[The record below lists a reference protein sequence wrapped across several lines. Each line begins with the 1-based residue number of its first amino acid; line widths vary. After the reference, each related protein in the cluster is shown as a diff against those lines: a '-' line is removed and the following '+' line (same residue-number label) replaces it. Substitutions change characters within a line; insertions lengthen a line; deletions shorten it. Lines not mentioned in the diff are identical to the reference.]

1 MDFEVN
7 EGSFCVSLYRQEE
20 AATADYTRE
29 IMAKGLKLYDCAFNE
44 ARLLISK
51 KVSLFF
57 LKATFR
63 CILGVI
69 NIAF

>member
-51 KVSLFF
+51 KLLLLF
-57 LKATFR
+57 
-63 CILGVI
+63 
-69 NIAF
+69 